1 MIIENLSFRNKY
13 YIFNSRRKAGSL
25 LGSYVGLESFDL
37 LLLIPNGGIPVGLGI
52 VEFPLVPRTK
62 IDLLIVRKIQI
73 PGNTEAGMG
82 AITPDGQVFLNDM
95 LLDRLA
101 ITTHQLETQI
111 ERTKYEIEK
120 KRREFTG
127 TSHKLE
133 VYGKNILIVD
143 DGVASGFSVLA
154 ASSWLRQL
162 GAETIILAVPTAP
175 ISSLKRLEKVLDKI
189 ICLNVREKFPFAVA
203 DAYTNWY
210 DVSDL
215 EAKDYF
221 SLLKEFQPLLG

>member
-1 MIIENLSFRNKY
+1 LIIENRSFRNKH
-13 YIFNSRRKAGSL
+13 YIFTSRRKAGSL
-25 LGSYVGLESFDL
+25 LGPYVGLEPFDL

-95 LLDRLA
+95 LLDRLT
-101 ITTHQLETQI
+101 ISSHQLETQI

-120 KRREFTG
+120 KRREFIG

-154 ASSWLRQL
+154 ASLWLRQL

-175 ISSLKRLEKVLDKI
+175 MSSLKRLEKVLDKI
-189 ICLNVREKFPFAVA
+189 ICLNIREKFPFAVA
-203 DAYTNWY
+203 DAYTDWY
-210 DVSDL
+210 DVSNS
-215 EAKDYF
+215 EIKDYF
-221 SLLKEFQPLLG
+221 SLLKDFQPLSR

>member
-82 AITPDGQVFLNDM
+82 AITPDGQVFLNDS
-95 LLDRLA
+95 
-101 ITTHQLETQI
+101 QN
-111 ERTKYEIEK
+111 
-120 KRREFTG
+120 RE
-127 TSHKLE
+127 L
-133 VYGKNILIVD
+133 
-143 DGVASGFSVLA
+143 
-154 ASSWLRQL
+154 
-162 GAETIILAVPTAP
+162 PAP
-175 ISSLKRLEKVLDKI
+175 RSR
-189 ICLNVREKFPFAVA
+189 
-203 DAYTNWY
+203 
-210 DVSDL
+210 
-215 EAKDYF
+215 
-221 SLLKEFQPLLG
+221 